1 MSIFGFKKEE
11 KKVQAPLRRPEGSES
26 RPKAS
31 GDGAKVLPGKFNQLN
46 YRTSHSS
53 KDAGYS
59 LKRPMVTEKA
69 LNLEGGRQYVF
80 KVGGDSSKPQIKKD
94 VENLYGV
101 KVESVN
107 VMNNKRRTRF
117 MRGKVGYSPGFK
129 KAMVKLKEGYK
140 IEIAPR

>member
-1 MSIFGFKKEE
+1 MALFGFKKEE
-11 KKVQAPLRRPEGSES
+11 KKEQFPPQRREVSEP
-26 RPKAS
+26 RHKALV
-31 GDGAKVLPGKFNQLN
+31 DGAKVLPGKFNQLN

-69 LNLEGGRQYVF
+69 LNLEGERQYVF
-80 KVGGDSSKPQIKKD
+80 KVGDDSSKPQIKKD
-94 VENLYGV
+94 VEGLYGV

-107 VMNNKRRTRF
+107 IMNNKRRARF
-117 MRGKVGYSPGFK
+117 MRGKVGYSRGFK
-129 KAMVKLKEGYK
+129 KAIVKLKEGHK

>member
-1 MSIFGFKKEE
+1 
-11 KKVQAPLRRPEGSES
+11 
-26 RPKAS
+26 
-31 GDGAKVLPGKFNQLN
+31 
-46 YRTSHSS
+46 
-53 KDAGYS
+53 
-59 LKRPMVTEKA
+59 MVTEKA